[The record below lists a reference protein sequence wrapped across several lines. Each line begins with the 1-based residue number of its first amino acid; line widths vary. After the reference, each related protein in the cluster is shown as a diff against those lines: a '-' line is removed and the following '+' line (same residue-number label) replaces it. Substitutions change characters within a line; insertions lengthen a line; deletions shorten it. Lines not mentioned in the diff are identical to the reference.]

1 MELDEIVRNEQASD
15 PNGGIYPGLELL
27 NQDFNIAA
35 FNRVRDRQILHIAT
49 HGVFSP
55 ISSYTSSNGANV
67 PDGREISAIAQT
79 FIDTSAGHATVI
91 ASLWKVND
99 SSTSD
104 LMQQFYQ
111 TLAQNTPE
119 QRISVAQAM
128 QTAQMKLLRGDRAT
142 SSAPLAHPYYWSPF
156 TIIGNGL

>member
-1 MELDEIVRNEQASD
+1 
-15 PNGGIYPGLELL
+15 
-27 NQDFNIAA
+27 
-35 FNRVRDRQILHIAT
+35 
-49 HGVFSP
+49 
-55 ISSYTSSNGANV
+55 
-67 PDGREISAIAQT
+67 
-79 FIDTSAGHATVI
+79 
-91 ASLWKVND
+91 LWKVND

-128 QTAQMKLLRGDRAT
+128 QTAQLKLLRGDRAT
-142 SSAPLAHPYYWSPF
+142 SSKPFAHPYYWSPF